1 MSFNSA
7 NRLYKRMQ
15 HPGHDEPLEDPSPV
29 PPEPPIQEPP
39 PEHPE
44 APE

>member
-1 MSFNSA
+1 MNFNSA
-7 NRLYKRMQ
+7 VRLHKRVQ
-15 HPGHDEPLEDPSPV
+15 NHGHDEPLEDPSPV

-39 PEHPE
+39 PEYPE